1 MASNTKAVGTRERI
15 LGVAESIILNHGFSA
30 TSIDDIIKNAAITKG
45 GFFYHFNGKKDLARA
60 LIERYLEQDN
70 RIFDELFLL
79 ADQSSDD
86 PLQQLLA
93 FLGLF
98 ADMLENLDETHPGCL
113 VAGFTYE
120 SQQFDEEIRELIK
133 QGVLVWR
140 KLIQIRLDK
149 IADKY
154 PMNTDVSI
162 IALADM
168 FTSCVEGGII
178 LSRIFMSNNSLVQ
191 QVLLYR
197 EFLRL
202 AFAHKTPL
210 FTG

>member
-98 ADMLENLDETHPGCL
+98 ADMLENLAETHPGCL

-202 AFAHKTPL
+202 AFAHKTP
-210 FTG
+210 

>member
-202 AFAHKTPL
+202 AFAHKTP
-210 FTG
+210 

>member
-1 MASNTKAVGTRERI
+1 
-15 LGVAESIILNHGFSA
+15 
-30 TSIDDIIKNAAITKG
+30 
-45 GFFYHFNGKKDLARA
+45 
-60 LIERYLEQDN
+60 N

-202 AFAHKTPL
+202 AFAHKTP
-210 FTG
+210 

>member
-98 ADMLENLDETHPGCL
+98 ADMLENLAETHPGCL

-154 PMNTDVSI
+154 PMNTNVSLV
-162 IALADM
+162 ALADM

-178 LSRIFMSNNSLVQ
+178 LSRIFMSNDSLVQ

-202 AFAHKTPL
+202 AFAHKTP
-210 FTG
+210 

>member
-93 FLGLF
+93 FLFRNFWSDSKG
-98 ADMLENLDETHPGCL
+98 A
-113 VAGFTYE
+113 
-120 SQQFDEEIRELIK
+120 
-133 QGVLVWR
+133 
-140 KLIQIRLDK
+140 
-149 IADKY
+149 
-154 PMNTDVSI
+154 
-162 IALADM
+162 
-168 FTSCVEGGII
+168 
-178 LSRIFMSNNSLVQ
+178 SRWNNQ
-191 QVLLYR
+191 
-197 EFLRL
+197 
-202 AFAHKTPL
+202 
-210 FTG
+210 

>member
-140 KLIQIRLDK
+140 KMIQIRLDK

-202 AFAHKTPL
+202 AFAHKTP
-210 FTG
+210 